1 MMRPYYRLRSVGF
14 ILMGDGLRRALP
26 FFSPPPCGE
35 GAGGRRGDTALPRPP
50 APPPRP
56 SLTRGEGVCATP
68 APLNLAP
75 IGFALALAAM
85 QAVLPSHLVAQDY
98 PRHAVKIIV
107 PYPAGGT
114 ADLMPRI
121 VFDALSHKWGQPVV
135 IENRAGAGGNIGA
148 EAAFHAEPDGYTL
161 IASPAP
167 PFAINQNLYRKLGY
181 DPAAFVP
188 ISVMGIVPTGLVV
201 SPAKVSAT
209 TVKDL
214 IAYARANPGRISSAT
229 QGNGTT
235 SHLTSA
241 MFQMMAKV
249 QFVHVPYRGTAP
261 ALQGLLAGDC
271 DIMFDNLGVS
281 LQLVK
286 AGQLRL
292 LGVATE
298 GRMAALPEV
307 PTIAETLPGFSSLAW
322 FAVAA
327 PPRTSRDIVNKIS
340 ADIAEAIRSPDVHKR
355 FDELSAEPVG
365 SGPDAMARFMRE
377 ETTRWGAVIKAADV
391 KLE

>member
-1 MMRPYYRLRSVGF
+1 MMPHRY
-14 ILMGDGLRRALP
+14 GLRNV
-26 FFSPPPCGE
+26 
-35 GAGGRRGDTALPRPP
+35 GA
-50 APPPRP
+50 
-56 SLTRGEGVCATP
+56 
-68 APLNLAP
+68 
-75 IGFALALAAM
+75 ALAIAVSLAM
-85 QAVLPSHLVAQDY
+85 LPSNLVAQDY
-98 PRHAVKIIV
+98 PRRGVKIIV

-121 VFDALSHKWGQPVV
+121 VFDFLSRKWGQPVV
-135 IENRAGAGGNIGA
+135 IENKAGAGGNIGA

-161 IASPAP
+161 MSSPAP
-167 PFAINQNLYRKLGY
+167 PFVINQELYRRLGY

-188 ISVMGIVPTGLVV
+188 ISVMGIVPTGLVA
-201 SPAKVSAT
+201 SPGKVSAA
-209 TVKDL
+209 TVPDF
-214 IAYARANPGRISSAT
+214 ITYARANPGKVLSAT

-281 LQLVK
+281 LPLVRS
-286 AGQLRL
+286 GQLRL

-298 GRMAALPEV
+298 RRMAALPEV
-307 PTIAETLPGFSSLAW
+307 PTIAETLPGFSSAAW

-327 PPRTSRDIVNKIS
+327 PPKTPRDIVNKVS
-340 ADIAEAIRSPDVHKR
+340 ADIAEAIRSPEVRRR
-355 FDELSAEPVG
+355 FDDLSAEPVG
-365 SGPDAMARFMRE
+365 SDPDAMARFMRE
-377 ETTRWGAVIKAADV
+377 ELARWRAVIEAADV

>member
-1 MMRPYYRLRSVGF
+1 MMRPQYRLQS
-14 ILMGDGLRRALP
+14 
-26 FFSPPPCGE
+26 
-35 GAGGRRGDTALPRPP
+35 T
-50 APPPRP
+50 
-56 SLTRGEGVCATP
+56 
-68 APLNLAP
+68 
-75 IGFALALAAM
+75 GFALAIAAL
-85 QAVLPSHLVAQDY
+85 QALLPSHLAAQDF

-121 VFDALSHKWGQPVV
+121 VFDFLSRKWGQPVV
-135 IENRAGAGGNIGA
+135 IENKAGAGGNIGA

-161 IASPAP
+161 LSSPSP
-167 PFAINQNLYRKLGY
+167 PFVINQNLYHRLGY
-181 DPAAFVP
+181 DPAVFIP

-201 SPAKVSAT
+201 RPGKVGAT
-209 TVKDL
+209 TIADF
-214 IAYARANPGRISSAT
+214 IAYARANPGEITSAT

-249 QFVHVPYRGTAP
+249 KFVHVPYRGTAP

-281 LQLVK
+281 LPLVK
-286 AGQLRL
+286 NGELRL

-298 GRMAALPEV
+298 QRIAALPEV
-307 PTIAETLPGFSSLAW
+307 PTIAETLPGFSSAAW

-327 PPRTSRDIVNKIS
+327 PPNTPRDIVNKIS
-340 ADIAEAIRSPDVHKR
+340 ADIAEAIRSPDVRKR
-355 FDELSAEPVG
+355 FGDLSADPVG
-365 SGPDAMARFMRE
+365 SDPEAMARFMRE
-377 ETTRWGAVIKAADV
+377 EIARWRGVIRAADV
-391 KLE
+391 TLE